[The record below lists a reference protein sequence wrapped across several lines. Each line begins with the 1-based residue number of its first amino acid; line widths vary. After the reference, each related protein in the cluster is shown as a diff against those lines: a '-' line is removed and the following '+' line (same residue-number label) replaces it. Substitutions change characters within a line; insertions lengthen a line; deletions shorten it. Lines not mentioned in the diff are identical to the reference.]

1 MKNFTLITAL
11 SLCSFSWTSVSVS
24 GSQTVEVQ
32 PGQDVTLLC
41 NIFEQNTVIF
51 WFRMINSTNPSC
63 ISVRSR
69 DGSVSYCKGFQNRKF
84 GMTSNTSTV
93 SLRIKQ
99 VDLSDSGL
107 YFCGLNTAGSPTF
120 SVIHLKVEGS
130 DEPHDDVD
138 SKCTTSDGITKLTS
152 VILGALT
159 VLLVMVI
166 IGLVVQNRKLQTA
179 DKEQNPEQSE
189 NVGSDDLNYAAVTFR
204 SKAKRRELEPNVVYA
219 ATR

>member
-41 NIFEQNTVIF
+41 NIFEHDTVIF

-84 GMTSNTSTV
+84 EMTSNTSSV

-99 VDLSDSGL
+99 VDLSDSGQ

-138 SKCTTSDGITKLTS
+138 SKCTKESQYRGAELTIGIHGGLTFF
-152 VILGALT
+152 
-159 VLLVMVI
+159 LLMVI
-166 IGLVVQNRKLQTA
+166 IGLVVEVRKLQTA
-179 DKEQNPEQSE
+179 DKEE
-189 NVGSDDLNYAAVTFR
+189 
-204 SKAKRRELEPNVVYA
+204 
-219 ATR
+219 